1 MDTICATSVLDHG
14 TPLED
19 PRGFRRCLGQFAT
32 GVNIMTTVHGGIPA
46 GVTANSF
53 SSLSMDPPLVLWSI
67 GRSSRSVQAFSES
80 THFCVNVLSTDQIA
94 LAQLFSS
101 KSADKFA
108 ETDWYATAHGA
119 SPSFDGLVAS
129 FDCETYAVHDG
140 GDHLIIVGRVLEYT
154 HLAGAPLLYSQG
166 RYAVAE
172 DHPELD
178 RDAPGQ
184 ESPAGSD
191 GRSEGRRTSLDG
203 MRLTTLLGA
212 VGSALSSEADKVRY
226 VNGVDFAQGR
236 TIFTLRYGGRLT
248 VDEIVAVSYL
258 TRQATEDALS
268 VLMERQLVSASEGVY
283 VLSEKGAD
291 LLRTLMAAFEHL
303 DRLQLGALPKDDQ
316 ICLRR
321 VLTDLHLRLYE

>member
-1 MDTICATSVLDHG
+1 MDTTYADSVLDRG
-14 TPLED
+14 VPTDD

-32 GVNIMTTVHGGIPA
+32 GVNIMTTTHDGTPA

-67 GRSSRSVQAFSES
+67 GRTSRSVQAFAES
-80 THFCVNVLSTDQIA
+80 KHFCVNVLSTDQIA
-94 LAQLFSS
+94 LAQTFSS

-108 ETDWYATAHGA
+108 ETDWDTTRNS
-119 SPSFDGLVAS
+119 SPTFEGLVAS

-140 GDHLIIVGRVLEYT
+140 GDHLIIVGKVLEYT
-154 HLAGAPLLYSQG
+154 HFAGTPLLYSQG

-178 RDAPGQ
+178 RDAPGR
-184 ESPAGSD
+184 EPSHSSD
-191 GRSEGRRTSLDG
+191 KHDSRRSSLDS
-203 MRLTTLLGA
+203 MRLTTLLA
-212 VGSALSSEADKVRY
+212 SVGTALSSEADKVRY

-236 TIFTLRYGGRLT
+236 TIFTLRHGARLT
-248 VDEIVAVSYL
+248 VEEIIEVSYL

-268 VLMERQLVSASEGVY
+268 ALIERQLVSASDGAY

-291 LLRTLMAAFEHL
+291 LLRTLMLGFEHL
-303 DRLQLGALPKDDQ
+303 DRLQLGALPNDDLV
-316 ICLRR
+316 CLRR
-321 VLTDLHLRLYE
+321 VLTDLHLKLYE